1 MVYPSSL
8 VLESPRDLQ
17 FSEIGET
24 SAKVSWMPPPSRV
37 DSFKVSY
44 QLADGG
50 EPQSVQVDGR
60 ARTQKLKGLIPGAH
74 YEVTVVSVRGFEES
88 EPLTGFLT
96 TVPDG
101 PTQLRALNLTE
112 GTALLHWKPPQA
124 PVDTYDV
131 KVTAPGAPLLQASA
145 PGSAVDYPLHDLV
158 LHTNYTAT
166 VHGLRGPNVTSPA
179 SITFITG
186 LEGPRDLEAKEVTPR
201 TARLTWTEPQVPPT
215 GYLLTYDTPGGQ
227 TQVPTPLPR

>member
-1 MVYPSSL
+1 MRL
-8 VLESPRDLQ
+8 IQ
-17 FSEIGET
+17 
-24 SAKVSWMPPPSRV
+24 
-37 DSFKVSY
+37 
-44 QLADGG
+44 GG
-50 EPQSVQVDGR
+50 ESRGQAGLPQGR
-60 ARTQKLKGLIPGAH
+60 EVAGADARL
-74 YEVTVVSVRGFEES
+74 
-88 EPLTGFLT
+88 PLL
-96 TVPDG
+96 
-101 PTQLRALNLTE
+101 
-112 GTALLHWKPPQA
+112 
-124 PVDTYDV
+124 
-131 KVTAPGAPLLQASA
+131 APLLQASA

-179 SITFITG
+179 SITFITGTSCELCGTGGEARGSQEGPHLHLLFPLPLPG